1 MTPTTTEAAVALPP
15 RPIVRIFWLLHRT
28 AHRLTGGR
36 FGLTRP
42 RAGERFG
49 MLRLATVGRRSGRA
63 RVAIVGYIEDGPN
76 LVTIAMNGW
85 GEAEPAWWLNLQA
98 RPEAVVGLR
107 DGDRL
112 VRARAASGQER
123 DRLWAILRRTSGWG
137 DDLDALAAHRS
148 VPSAVVVLEPRSPG
162 DGASAEDPAWTM
174 VTAPTPSV
182 AESAALPARAPVA
195 SSTGRRWRL
204 RARHLWLVPGLAVAV
219 LAGEQS
225 KASGLG
231 LLPVIVFSIVPHVPA
246 WLGSIMPR
254 QRGPL
259 GSLFDLFHRP
269 LPPTVVAIVAGV
281 GLLPPIAL
289 VGGLAWLGHILIDQA
304 LGTGELAG
312 HAGRRSGSRL
322 ARLLDRVRPTG
333 ATA

>member
-1 MTPTTTEAAVALPP
+1 VTATTTDAAVALPP
-15 RPIVRIFWLLHRT
+15 RALVRVFWMLHRT

-42 RAGERFG
+42 RDGERFG

-107 DGDRL
+107 DGSRL
-112 VRARAASGQER
+112 VRARAASGPER
-123 DRLWAILRRTSGWG
+123 DRLWAILSRTSGWG

-148 VPSAVVVLEPRSPG
+148 GPSAVVVLEPRSPG
-162 DGASAEDPAWTM
+162 DDASDEDGAVAMVPAQ
-174 VTAPTPSV
+174 TPL
-182 AESAALPARAPVA
+182 AADGAALPARAPAV
-195 SSTGRRWRL
+195 SSAGRRWRP
-204 RARHLWLVPGLAVAV
+204 RVRHLWLVPGLAVAI
-219 LAGEQS
+219 LASEQS

-246 WLGSIMPR
+246 WLGSLRPD
-254 QRGPL
+254 QRGHL
-259 GSLFDLFHRP
+259 ASLFDLFHRP
-269 LPPTVVAIVAGV
+269 LPPTVVAVVAWI

-289 VGGLAWLGHILIDQA
+289 VGGLAWLGHILIDRG
-304 LGTGELAG
+304 LGAGPKAPGASSPVLAG
-312 HAGRRSGSRL
+312 
-322 ARLLDRVRPTG
+322 DRPIRV
-333 ATA
+333 AA